1 MLTQPSG
8 KKGETSMGGKG
19 VIFVVD
25 DEPMIGE
32 IVSSI
37 LDLEGYSSAVFTD
50 PRQAL
55 EAFTHAN
62 PKPELLMTDYV
73 MGSMNGMELIH
84 KCRTL
89 MPRLKTIL
97 YSGNVTEDITN
108 IYVFKPD
115 AFLEKPFLPK
125 TLLDLVHSVLEKAH

>member
-1 MLTQPSG
+1 MLAQPSG
-8 KKGETSMGGKG
+8 KKEGASTGTDGL
-19 VIFVVD
+19 IFVVD

-37 LDLEGYSSAVFTD
+37 LDLEGYRSAVFTD
-50 PRQAL
+50 PRKAL
-55 EAFTHAN
+55 EAFTQAN

-84 KCRTL
+84 RCRTL
-89 MPRLKTIL
+89 APRLKTIL
-97 YSGNVTEDITN
+97 YSGNVTEDITS

-125 TLLDLVHSVLEKAH
+125 TLLDLVHSVLEQSQ